1 MRDLVARERDAPSS
15 QIGAAR
21 IDARKA
27 RETQHAQNT
36 MIRIGSLEEIPKPK
50 TQDPNPK
57 SNRNASLRIRV

>member
-50 TQDPNPK
+50 TQIPNPNL
-57 SNRNASLRIRV
+57 SASLRIRV